1 MGKGSSSGT
10 DSDWIFGGWNGQGLV
25 MDGTWGI
32 TGCKAG
38 QACPACLVALTG
50 GLHPLRSAVQ
60 EETLSLFGLY
70 INSELWFF
78 YFY

>member
-1 MGKGSSSGT
+1 M
-10 DSDWIFGGWNGQGLV
+10 
-25 MDGTWGI
+25 
-32 TGCKAG
+32 A
-38 QACPACLVALTG
+38 ACLVALTG
-50 GLHPLRSAVQ
+50 GHQPPGSAVQ